1 MSHRLAA
8 PPINAGRAGQGGA
21 RLKGVKGVQKR
32 VLGKTG
38 GEEVSLLGFGCMR
51 LPTLPGGGEVDESEA
66 VRIIRHGIERG
77 INYVD
82 TAYNY
87 HGGAAARWF

>member
-38 GEEVSLLGFGCMR
+38 GEEVSLLGLAACAYP
-51 LPTLPGGGEVDESEA
+51 LCPGGRSG
-66 VRIIRHGIERG
+66 
-77 INYVD
+77 
-82 TAYNY
+82 
-87 HGGAAARWF
+87 